1 MEKVWSPDSYQTV
14 RNKSSAVTR
23 QEMNC
28 DVEYEPSLQNLK
40 NTNIINQT
48 ELSKSR
54 SNKCLQQSNV
64 CQRNN
69 FKFTAVFKSK

>member
-28 DVEYEPSLQNLK
+28 DVEYEPSLQNLN
-40 NTNIINQT
+40 NTKTRILSVDWPNVV
-48 ELSKSR
+48 LSKQDTQHS
-54 SNKCLQQSNV
+54 LHL
-64 CQRNN
+64 
-69 FKFTAVFKSK
+69 AVYGLLSY